1 MTMPTKVVVT
11 YDLQSLMGPRSVT
24 AYYQFVGDAF
34 RVPAV
39 GERIRK
45 DGRVYN
51 VYRVTWDLDSPPM
64 EQEVTVSAQETME

>member
-1 MTMPTKVVVT
+1 MNTKVIVT

-24 AYYQFVGDAF
+24 AYYEFVGDAF

-45 DGRVYN
+45 EGRIYH

-64 EQEVTVSAQETME
+64 AQEVIVSAQETAE